1 MGLLRPIYPMSREEH
16 RGSNRFIIIMDAA
29 LKAELATTPR
39 RRKEHRSN
47 ERRQTREGGIYW
59 CMHDG
64 EQTGIRLEHFRHVA
78 GIHLPE
84 MEEDFVHVP
93 RFILFGASSQKNAP

>member
-47 ERRQTREGGIYW
+47 ERRQTREGGIYR
-59 CMHDG
+59 G
-64 EQTGIRLEHFRHVA
+64 LLYSPQT
-78 GIHLPE
+78 
-84 MEEDFVHVP
+84 
-93 RFILFGASSQKNAP
+93 

>member
-47 ERRQTREGGIYW
+47 ERRQTREGGIYRGRDIQW
-59 CMHDG
+59 DSYTDRMIKII
-64 EQTGIRLEHFRHVA
+64 TIN
-78 GIHLPE
+78 
-84 MEEDFVHVP
+84 
-93 RFILFGASSQKNAP
+93 IL

>member
-39 RRKEHRSN
+39 RRKDRKSTGATN
-47 ERRQTREGGIYW
+47 GVRRAREGY
-59 CMHDG
+59 
-64 EQTGIRLEHFRHVA
+64 TGVS
-78 GIHLPE
+78 
-84 MEEDFVHVP
+84 
-93 RFILFGASSQKNAP
+93 FILRKHS